1 MSGARG
7 PVFVTVIAV
16 GVLLSAPT
24 IASAFPIRT
33 TDPNV
38 GVFSGYAAL
47 ARVEAIEASNSQM
60 DFSAF
65 VVPAAILYSPTTY
78 SAFGVV
84 VPYVQ
89 KRLKIRGEGEEF
101 TRGLSDVQLF
111 GRYKFFSRP
120 ALRAWNQASFQ
131 FTLKAPT
138 GSTERGTRI
147 DLPPVMKRALQPGT
161 GSTDFIFDVTGGRFT
176 SRYNT
181 ILDLGYR
188 LNTESDDVAFGD
200 EFFVNADV
208 ETFLFPTLTR
218 KRGQEVLTLLELSYV
233 HAERD
238 EFDGRDV
245 RDSGGDQLFIAPGL
259 QWIVSESF
267 LLETSVQ
274 VPLFQDLR
282 GNQPELD
289 RSVLAGFRFLY

>member
-1 MSGARG
+1 MNGARG

-60 DFSAF
+60 DVSAF

-89 KRLKIRGEGEEF
+89 KRLKIRGQGEEF

-111 GRYKFFSRP
+111 GRYKLFSRP

-131 FTLKAPT
+131 LTLKAPT

-147 DLPPVMKRALQPGT
+147 DLPPVMKRKLQPTNEDDSKSDRDCHVSRVRLASGRGAPARLDPSGHGNGEDGGRGT
-161 GSTDFIFDVTGGRFT
+161 YRRRDQRWKDDLDPDEREDSLLDKEGAPADRSSLREGDRVVVDVTSVGGSTIAEEIRFAHPEGEAA
-176 SRYNT
+176 
-181 ILDLGYR
+181 DQ
-188 LNTESDDVAFGD
+188 EGD
-200 EFFVNADV
+200 
-208 ETFLFPTLTR
+208 
-218 KRGQEVLTLLELSYV
+218 GHH
-233 HAERD
+233 HAH
-238 EFDGRDV
+238 
-245 RDSGGDQLFIAPGL
+245 
-259 QWIVSESF
+259 
-267 LLETSVQ
+267 
-274 VPLFQDLR
+274 
-282 GNQPELD
+282 
-289 RSVLAGFRFLY
+289 